1 MERFDH
7 YFENHIAK
15 IVDLESATII
25 DYYNPDF
32 ALQYNL
38 RFIFD
43 KKNSTLCIT
52 GDFGNLT
59 AHNFYNLGDYHKT
72 YEQFC
77 NNVGYFVEKIR
88 CCSRNIYTYD
98 YEEAR
103 SFILK
108 QLFDEYDKIE
118 QDVSENI
125 DGLFEFFDDTD
136 GFQRLSDD
144 SREWLESYDLDY
156 WEWIGNAG
164 KNVSNI
170 IYLYLDAYRRAYE
183 YLTGSG
189 VKHGFD

>member
-59 AHNFYNLGDYHKT
+59 AHNFYNLGDYHKA
-72 YEQFC
+72 YKHFC

-88 CCSRNIYTYD
+88 CCSRNIYT
-98 YEEAR
+98 
-103 SFILK
+103 
-108 QLFDEYDKIE
+108 
-118 QDVSENI
+118 
-125 DGLFEFFDDTD
+125 DD
-136 GFQRLSDD
+136 
-144 SREWLESYDLDY
+144 
-156 WEWIGNAG
+156 

-183 YLTGSG
+183 YLIADLMGD
-189 VKHGFD
+189 KNE